1 MRRPAEPELN
11 AGCVMKLFKDFLQ
24 TLSRGLFCEDRPI
37 MVFMGAVLLLS
48 LVLIAYSFAR

>member
-1 MRRPAEPELN
+1 
-11 AGCVMKLFKDFLQ
+11 MKLFKDFLQ